1 MAAPL
6 LVDDAGVRKTTVPR
20 SQGSGNAAGAAPAGR
35 RDDSVKTQQAL
46 SEERGAARIEG
57 LRALARSIT
66 PREAGKPIE
75 CDSAGARAMTT
86 TTTTE
91 AKLLTADDLLRLSGE
106 GVRGELIRGV
116 LCETMATGH
125 RHGTIV
131 VRLSA
136 AILGFAEP
144 RALGTV
150 VASDSGVLLERDPDT
165 VREPD
170 IAFFSA
176 QKIPVNA
183 EIAGYPEAIP
193 DLVVEVTSPSDS
205 RREVH
210 DKARMWLSHGVRL
223 VWVVHPETRTVD
235 VYRPDGDAATLAEQD
250 ALDGLEVL
258 PGFTCEVSAV
268 FGPRPAEE
276 RDGQDEA

>member
-1 MAAPL
+1 
-6 LVDDAGVRKTTVPR
+6 
-20 SQGSGNAAGAAPAGR
+20 
-35 RDDSVKTQQAL
+35 
-46 SEERGAARIEG
+46 
-57 LRALARSIT
+57 
-66 PREAGKPIE
+66 
-75 CDSAGARAMTT
+75 MTT

-91 AKLLTADDLLRLSGE
+91 AKLLTADDLLRLYGE

-131 VRLSA
+131 VKLSA

-170 IAFFSA
+170 VAFFSA

-223 VWVVHPETRTVD
+223 VWVVQPQTRTVD
-235 VYRPDGDAATLAEQD
+235 VYQADGDAATLGEQD
-250 ALDGLEVL
+250 SLAGLDVL
-258 PGFTCEVSAV
+258 PGFTCAVSAV

-276 RDGQDEA
+276 RTEQGDA